1 MSRIVR
7 IATVQA
13 PAVTEGA
20 TPDSIQNRA
29 LELLREAAQ
38 ANADVICLPEYVNCM
53 ACGAEEASARAGAPA
68 QELLKTSA
76 ACAAEFG
83 CYVIAPAVIDTGG
96 GRFNRGHVID
106 RKGEIV
112 GRFDKVHL
120 THVER
125 DEWGVT
131 AGDDWPVFEC
141 DFGRIG
147 LMICYDGCFPEP
159 ARILALRGAEIV
171 FWPSLQRSFTETEL
185 SLETRA
191 HAYFNRVIVVRSSYG
206 TDPDQPWRPGVM
218 VGMSCVCN
226 HDGHVLA
233 SLGRWVGWTSAV
245 VDLDAQQRGARSFGG
260 DIGVVKEMRFGDR
273 RPETYG
279 TLTDTNPAV

>member
-1 MSRIVR
+1 MSRVIR
-7 IATVQA
+7 IATVQP

-20 TPDSIQNRA
+20 TPGSIQSRA

-38 ANADVICLPEYVNCM
+38 AGADIICLPEYLNCM
-53 ACGAEEASARAGAPA
+53 ACGADEASARAGQPA
-68 QELLKTSA
+68 RDLLEAAA
-76 ACAAEFG
+76 ACAREFN
-83 CYVIAPAVIDTGG
+83 CHVIVPTVIDTDA

-106 RKGEIV
+106 RKGELA
-112 GRFDKVHL
+112 GHFDKVHL

-131 AGDDWPVFEC
+131 AGDEWPVFDC
-141 DFGRIG
+141 DFGKIG
-147 LMICYDGCFPEP
+147 IMICYDGCFPEP
-159 ARILALRGAEIV
+159 ARILALRGAEII

-185 SLETRA
+185 TLETRA

-206 TDPDQPWRPGVM
+206 TERDQPWKPGVM

-226 HDGHVLA
+226 HDGTVLA
-233 SLGRWVGWTSAV
+233 SLGRWVGRTSAV
-245 VDLDAQQRGARSFGG
+245 VDLDAHQRGQRSFGG
-260 DIGVVKEMRFGDR
+260 AIGAIKEMRFGDR

-279 TLTDTNPAV
+279 TLAD